1 MIWDRSSNQTA
12 TISPDH
18 VDYTTAILL
27 GWSSANP
34 ERVLFRAGIL
44 GEEEWLNWSVALN
57 GETAIAEN
65 PPSLTASQSNSIVY
79 GQLLTRSWTGIQ
91 NLK

>member
-1 MIWDRSSNQTA
+1 MLFRS
-12 TISPDH
+12 SPDH
-18 VDYTTAILL
+18 ADYTTAILL

-65 PPSLTASQSNSIVY
+65 TAAVPANQSNSIVY
-79 GQLLTRSWTGIQ
+79 GQLLTRSWTGVQ
-91 NLK
+91 DLN